1 MTTEPPPVLL
11 IDDDVALL
19 EMIKLMSERSREM
32 TIHTAQSAKEALA
45 TLAQKSFD
53 VIIVDYD
60 MPEISGIEFLKILR
74 KHGDTTPIILFTGIG
89 GEHTAI
95 EALNN
100 GANFFLKKGEDP
112 RHQFRE
118 LVVMVKRA
126 MERSSL
132 GRALGTTQKIIA
144 DMINF
149 TSDPSFAVD
158 RDGKVVAWNDSM
170 EQLTDVPAHAM
181 MGKGDNIYSEP
192 FFGTRKKML
201 VNLVFE
207 SDEEIKRQK
216 YMLVSRVPKG
226 RVIAVIRGQ
235 KKDGGEWTLWMKA
248 MPMYDSQGQFIAS
261 VGTIRDVT
269 TTFGDVVVRDTQLDE
284 AAQLED
290 AASGE
295 TKKPK
300 GGLFDKILGKSTTYY
315 KEGVILY
322 VKEKKY
328 AEAIAAFDRALDGDN
343 KLAYVWNDRGTCFR
357 EMGDHTSSLK
367 SLLRAVELS
376 PDNPEYLFNLG
387 ETLEMIGV
395 MYMSNKY
402 LDSAIQTFK
411 MVVNQMPNNA
421 TAWNHLGVCFKEMGK
436 ADESK
441 FYFDRARDIILWK
454 KDTPIKRKRDICLT
468 DK

>member
-1 MTTEPPPVLL
+1 MNTQTASVLL

-32 TIHTAQSAKEALA
+32 TIQTAQSAKEALT

-60 MPEISGIEFLKILR
+60 MPDISGLEFLKILR
-74 KHGDTTPIILFTGIG
+74 KHGDTTPIIVFTGLG
-89 GEHTAI
+89 GEYAAI

-100 GANFFLKKGEDP
+100 GANFLLKKGEDP

-118 LVVMVKRA
+118 LVNMVRRA

-132 GRALGTTQKIIA
+132 GRALGTTQRIIA

-149 TSDPSFAVD
+149 SSDPSFAVD

-170 EQLTDVPAHAM
+170 EQLTDIPASAM

-201 VNLVFE
+201 VNLVFD

-226 RVIAVIRGQ
+226 PVIAVIRGQ
-235 KKDGGEWTLWMKA
+235 KKDGGDWTLWMKA
-248 MPMYDSQGQFIAS
+248 MPVYDSQGQFIAS

-269 TTFGDVVVRDTQLDE
+269 ATFGDVVVRDTQPEESVLAADTATGE
-284 AAQLED
+284 A
-290 AASGE
+290 
-295 TKKPK
+295 KKPK
-300 GGLFDKILGKSTTYY
+300 AGLFSKILGKSSSHY
-315 KEGVILY
+315 KEGISLY

-328 AEAIAAFDRALDGDN
+328 ADAIAEFDKALETDN

-357 EMGDHTSSLK
+357 EMGDHTNALK
-367 SLLRAVELS
+367 SLLRAVELD
-376 PDNPEYLFNLG
+376 PDNPEYLYNLG
-387 ETLEMIGV
+387 EILEHIGIL
-395 MYMSNKY
+395 YMSNKY

-411 MVVNQMPNNA
+411 MVVNQMPNNSG
-421 TAWNHLGVCFKEMGK
+421 AWNHLGVCFKEIGK
-436 ADESK
+436 TDESK
-441 FYFDRARDIILWK
+441 FYFDRARDINLWK
-454 KDTPIKRKRDICLT
+454 KDTPIKRKRDEYV
-468 DK
+468 

>member
-1 MTTEPPPVLL
+1 MDTVPTSVLL
-11 IDDDVALL
+11 IDDDVTLL

-74 KHGDTTPIILFTGIG
+74 KHGDTTPIILFTGLG
-89 GEHTAI
+89 GEYTAI
-95 EALNN
+95 EALNS
-100 GANFFLKKGEDP
+100 GANFLLKKGEDP

-144 DMINF
+144 DIINF
-149 TSDPSFAVD
+149 TSDPCFAVD

-216 YMLVSRVPKG
+216 YMLVSRILKG
-226 RVIAVIRGQ
+226 PVIAVIRGQ

-248 MPMYDSQGQFIAS
+248 MPVYDSQGQFVAS

-269 TTFGDVVVRDTQLDE
+269 TTFGDVVIRDSPQDE
-284 AAQLED
+284 AAQRAT
-290 AASGE
+290 AASSE
-295 TKKPK
+295 TKKSK
-300 GGLFDKILGKSTTYY
+300 GSLFDKIRGKSTSYY

-322 VKEKKY
+322 AKEKKY
-328 AEAIAAFDRALDGDN
+328 TEAIAAFDKALEGDN
-343 KLAYVWNDRGTCFR
+343 KLAYVWNDRGSCFR
-357 EMGDHTSSLK
+357 EMGDHTSALK

-441 FYFDRARDIILWK
+441 FYFDRARDITLWK
-454 KDTPIKRKRDICLT
+454 KDTPIRRKRDEFT
-468 DK
+468 

>member
-1 MTTEPPPVLL
+1 MNTEPTSVLL

-32 TIHTAQSAKEALA
+32 TIQTAQSAKEALT

-74 KHGDTTPIILFTGIG
+74 KHGDTTPIILFTGLG
-89 GEHTAI
+89 GEYAAI

-100 GANFFLKKGEDP
+100 GANFLLKKGEDP

-118 LVVMVKRA
+118 LVIMVKRA

-132 GRALGTTQKIIA
+132 GRALGTTQRIIA

-149 TSDPSFAVD
+149 SSDASFAVD
-158 RDGKVVAWNDSM
+158 REGKVVAWNDSM
-170 EQLTDVPAHAM
+170 EQMTDIPANAM

-207 SDEEIKRQK
+207 SDDEIKRQK

-226 RVIAVIRGQ
+226 PVIAVIRGQ

-248 MPMYDSQGQFIAS
+248 MPVYDSQGQFIAS

-269 TTFGDVVVRDTQLDE
+269 TTFSDVVIRDSRVDE
-284 AAQLED
+284 AAQLAEV
-290 AASGE
+290 ASPNI
-295 TKKPK
+295 KKPK
-300 GGLFDKILGKSTTYY
+300 AGLFNKILGKSSSYY

-328 AEAIAAFDRALDGDN
+328 AEAIATFDKALEGDN
-343 KLAYVWNDRGTCFR
+343 KLAHAWNDRGTCFR
-357 EMGDHTSSLK
+357 EMGDHTSALK

-376 PDNPEYLFNLG
+376 PDNPEFLFNLG
-387 ETLEMIGV
+387 ETLEMIGI

-421 TAWNHLGVCFKEMGK
+421 SAWNHLGICFKEMGK

-441 FYFDRARDIILWK
+441 FYFDRARDITLWK
-454 KDTPIKRKRDICLT
+454 KDTPIKRKRD
-468 DK
+468 DYA

>member
-1 MTTEPPPVLL
+1 MNTESTSVLL

-32 TIHTAQSAKEALA
+32 TIQTAQSAKEALS

-74 KHGDTTPIILFTGIG
+74 KHGDTTPIILFTGLG
-89 GEHTAI
+89 GEYTAI

-100 GANFFLKKGEDP
+100 GANFLLKKGEDP

-132 GRALGTTQKIIA
+132 GRALGTTQRIIA

-181 MGKGDNIYSEP
+181 MGKGDYIYSEP

-201 VNLVFE
+201 INLVFE

-226 RVIAVIRGQ
+226 PVIAVIRGQ

-248 MPMYDSQGQFIAS
+248 MPVYDSQGQFIAS

-269 TTFGDVVVRDTQLDE
+269 TTFSDVVIRDSRQDE
-284 AAQLED
+284 AAQLAD

-295 TKKPK
+295 TKKSK
-300 GGLFDKILGKSTTYY
+300 GGLFDKILGKSTSYY

-328 AEAIAAFDRALDGDN
+328 AEAIAAFDKALEGDN
-343 KLAYVWNDRGTCFR
+343 KLACAWNDRGTCFR
-357 EMGDHTSSLK
+357 EMGDHTSALK

-421 TAWNHLGVCFKEMGK
+421 SAWNHLGICFKEMGK

-454 KDTPIKRKRDICLT
+454 KDTPIRRKRDEYA
-468 DK
+468 

>member
-1 MTTEPPPVLL
+1 MKTEPTSVLL

-32 TIHTAQSAKEALA
+32 TIQTAQSAKEALG
-45 TLAQKSFD
+45 TLEQKSFD

-74 KHGDTTPIILFTGIG
+74 KHGDTTPIIVFTGLG
-89 GEHTAI
+89 GEYAAI

-100 GANFFLKKGEDP
+100 GANFLLKKGEDP

-118 LVVMVKRA
+118 LVTMVKKA
-126 MERSSL
+126 MERSAM
-132 GRALGTTQKIIA
+132 GRALGTTQRIIV

-149 TSDPSFAVD
+149 SSDPCFAID
-158 RDGKVVAWNDSM
+158 RDGKIVAWNDSI
-170 EQLTDVPAHAM
+170 EQLTDVPASVII
-181 MGKGDNIYSEP
+181 GKGDNIYSEP

-207 SDEEIKRQK
+207 SEEEIKRQK
-216 YMLVSRVPKG
+216 YMLVSRIQKG
-226 RVIAVIRGQ
+226 PIVAVTRGL
-235 KKDGGEWTLWMKA
+235 KKDGREWTLWMKA
-248 MPMYDSQGQFIAS
+248 MPVYDSQGQFVAS

-269 TTFGDVVVRDTQLDE
+269 ATFSDIALPDSKLDE
-284 AAQLED
+284 VSQRAD
-290 AASGE
+290 VASPDN
-295 TKKPK
+295 KKSK
-300 GGLFDKILGKSTTYY
+300 KTLFNKILGKSSSHYRD
-315 KEGVILY
+315 GVILY
-322 VKEKKY
+322 AKEKKY
-328 AEAIAAFDRALDGDN
+328 PEAIAAFDKALEGDN
-343 KLAYVWNDRGTCFR
+343 KLAHVWNDRGTCYR
-357 EMGDHTSSLK
+357 EMGDHTNALK

-376 PDNPEYLFNLG
+376 PDNTEYLFNLG
-387 ETLEMIGV
+387 ETLEIIGV

-421 TAWNHLGVCFKEMGK
+421 SAWNHLGICFKEMGK

-441 FYFDRARDIILWK
+441 FYFDRARDIMLWK
-454 KDTPIKRKRDICLT
+454 KDTPIKRKRDEIA
-468 DK
+468 

>member
-1 MTTEPPPVLL
+1 MTTELTSVLF

-32 TIHTAQSAKEALA
+32 IMQTAQSAKDALSIL
-45 TLAQKSFD
+45 TQKRFD

-60 MPEISGIEFLKILR
+60 MPDISGIEFLKILR
-74 KHGDTTPIILFTGIG
+74 QQGDTTPIILFTGLG
-89 GEHTAI
+89 GEYTAI
-95 EALNN
+95 EAVNN
-100 GANFFLKKGEDP
+100 GANFILKKGEDP

-132 GRALGTTQKIIA
+132 GRAISTTQRIIA

-158 RDGKVVAWNDSM
+158 REGKVVAWNDSM
-170 EQLTDVPAHAM
+170 EQLTDIPGHAI
-181 MGKGDNIYSEP
+181 MGKGDYIYSEP
-192 FFGTRKKML
+192 FFGMRKKML

-226 RVIAVIRGQ
+226 PVIAVIRGQ
-235 KKDGGEWTLWMKA
+235 KKNGGEWTLWMKA
-248 MPMYDSQGQFIAS
+248 MPVYDSQGQFIAS

-269 TTFGDVVVRDTQLDE
+269 TTFSDVVIRDSQLDK
-284 AAQLED
+284 AGQQAN
-290 AASGE
+290 AASGG
-295 TKKPK
+295 TRKSK
-300 GGLFDKILGKSTTYY
+300 GSLFSKILGKSTTYY
-315 KEGVILY
+315 KEGLILF
-322 VKEKKY
+322 VKDKKY
-328 AEAIAAFDRALDGDN
+328 VEAIAAFDKALECDN

-357 EMGDHTSSLK
+357 EMGDHTNALK
-367 SLLRAVELS
+367 SLLKAVELS
-376 PDNPEYLFNLG
+376 PENPEFLFNLG

-421 TAWNHLGVCFKEMGK
+421 TTWNHLGICFKEMGK

-441 FYFDRARDIILWK
+441 FYFDRARDITLWN
-454 KDTPIKRKRDICLT
+454 KDTPIMRKRDEYT
-468 DK
+468 